1 MRLAAEAT
9 RPGRGAARRGRATL
23 RTSRSGPWEWDVER
37 LSASLV
43 IAGRANG
50 VDDAERARIVSST
63 VRSYR
68 EAMIRFALPRRRGPP
83 LSHQGDSRPE

>member
-1 MRLAAEAT
+1 M
-9 RPGRGAARRGRATL
+9 PGPA
-23 RTSRSGPWEWDVER
+23 WKWDVER

-68 EAMIRFALPRRRGPP
+68 GAVIRFALPRHRGPP